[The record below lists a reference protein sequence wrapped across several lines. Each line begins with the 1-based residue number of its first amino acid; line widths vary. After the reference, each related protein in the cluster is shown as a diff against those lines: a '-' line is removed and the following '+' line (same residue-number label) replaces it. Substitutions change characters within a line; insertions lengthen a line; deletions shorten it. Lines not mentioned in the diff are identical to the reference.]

1 MHYFFIIVIW
11 LLSINTAWAD
21 CWLQAEKMFNIE
33 SELLYAIAQQESA
46 MKPGAIGHN
55 RDGSTDLGLM
65 QINSFH
71 MKRLK
76 KMGISEKQL
85 LQDPCISVIVG
96 ASILSDMMKIYGYS
110 WEAVGA
116 YNAGTS
122 PKRSD
127 IRKRYAKKNLG
138 ELQKIKRNVSRR
150 EKQKTFYRVKQII
163 IQK

>member
-11 LLSINTAWAD
+11 LLSMSTARAD

-46 MKPGAIGHN
+46 MKPGAIGYN
-55 RDGSTDLGLM
+55 RDGSTDIGLM

-85 LQDPCISVIVG
+85 LHDPCISVIVG
-96 ASILSDMMKIYGYS
+96 ASILSDMMRIYGYS

-122 PKRSD
+122 PKRAD
-127 IRKRYAKKNLG
+127 IRKSYAKKIWENYKKLK
-138 ELQKIKRNVSRR
+138 EIPAEEKNKRLSIALN
-150 EKQKTFYRVKQII
+150 K
-163 IQK
+163 

>member
-1 MHYFFIIVIW
+1 
-11 LLSINTAWAD
+11 
-21 CWLQAEKMFNIE
+21 MFNIE

-46 MKPGAIGHN
+46 MKPGAIGYN

-138 ELQKIKRNVSRR
+138 ELQKIKRDVSRR
-150 EKQKTFYRVKQII
+150 EKQKTFYRGKQII

>member
-1 MHYFFIIVIW
+1 
-11 LLSINTAWAD
+11 
-21 CWLQAEKMFNIE
+21 MFNIE

-150 EKQKTFYRVKQII
+150 EKQKTFYRGKQII

>member
-1 MHYFFIIVIW
+1 MPEAKQLNDYVTTLTNIQVGVARFSQWGTCGGDMHYFFIIVIW

-110 WEAVGA
+110 WEA
-116 YNAGTS
+116 
-122 PKRSD
+122 
-127 IRKRYAKKNLG
+127 
-138 ELQKIKRNVSRR
+138 
-150 EKQKTFYRVKQII
+150 
-163 IQK
+163 

>member
-1 MHYFFIIVIW
+1 MHYFFSIFIW
-11 LLSINTAWAD
+11 SLSISSAWAD

-65 QINSFH
+65 QINSSH

-122 PKRSD
+122 PKRAG
-127 IRKRYAKKNLG
+127 IRKRYAKKIWENYRKLK
-138 ELQKIKRNVSRR
+138 EMPAEEKNKRLSIAVN
-150 EKQKTFYRVKQII
+150 K
-163 IQK
+163 

>member
-1 MHYFFIIVIW
+1 
-11 LLSINTAWAD
+11 
-21 CWLQAEKMFNIE
+21 MFNIE

-138 ELQKIKRNVSRR
+138 ELQKIKRDVSRR
-150 EKQKTFYRVKQII
+150 EKQKTFYRGKQIMR
-163 IQK
+163 QE

>member
-1 MHYFFIIVIW
+1 M
-11 LLSINTAWAD
+11 LSINTAWAD

-150 EKQKTFYRVKQII
+150 EKQKTFYRGKQII

>member
-1 MHYFFIIVIW
+1 
-11 LLSINTAWAD
+11 
-21 CWLQAEKMFNIE
+21 
-33 SELLYAIAQQESA
+33 QESA
-46 MKPGAIGHN
+46 MKPGAIGYN

-127 IRKRYAKKNLG
+127 IRKRYAKKIWENYRKLKG
-138 ELQKIKRNVSRR
+138 MSAEEKNKRLSIAVN
-150 EKQKTFYRVKQII
+150 K
-163 IQK
+163 

>member
-11 LLSINTAWAD
+11 LLSMSTAQAD

-46 MKPGAIGHN
+46 MKPGAIGYN
-55 RDGSTDLGLM
+55 RDGSTDIGLM
-65 QINSFH
+65 QINSSH
-71 MKRLK
+71 IKRLK

-85 LQDPCISVIVG
+85 LHDPCISVIVG

-122 PKRSD
+122 PKRAD
-127 IRKRYAKKNLG
+127 IRKRYAKKIWENYKKLK
-138 ELQKIKRNVSRR
+138 EMPAEEKNKRLSIALN
-150 EKQKTFYRVKQII
+150 K
-163 IQK
+163 

>member
-1 MHYFFIIVIW
+1 MHYFFIIVLW

-46 MKPGAIGHN
+46 MKPDAIGHN
-55 RDGSTDLGLM
+55 RDGSTDIGLM
-65 QINSFH
+65 QINSSH

-85 LQDPCISVIVG
+85 LHDPCISVIVG

-122 PKRSD
+122 PKRAD
-127 IRKRYAKKNLG
+127 IRKLYAKKNLG
-138 ELQKIKRNVSRR
+138 ELQKIKRDASRR
-150 EKQKTFYRVKQII
+150 EKQKAFYHVKQII
-163 IQK
+163 L

>member
-1 MHYFFIIVIW
+1 MHYFIVMVIG
-11 LLSINTAWAD
+11 LFSINTAWAD

-46 MKPGAIGHN
+46 MKPDAIGRN

-65 QINSFH
+65 QINSSH

-85 LQDPCISVIVG
+85 LHDPCISVIVG

-122 PKRSD
+122 PKRGD
-127 IRKRYAKKNLG
+127 VRKRYAKKVWENYKKLK
-138 ELQKIKRNVSRR
+138 EMPAE
-150 EKQKTFYRVKQII
+150 EKNKKLSIAL
-163 IQK
+163 KK